1 MECRGEDLITTN
13 MHVKEIIKC
22 FFPEYF
28 SWNEYP
34 ADQTVS
40 FCKTDQEWGIFSNFF
55 QTPIVADGVTFPC
68 TESLFQIMKF
78 TDFAAR
84 RDIFK
89 QRGQKLK
96 MLAKHYEKTVGVRQD
111 WGPLLVYA
119 LKYCL
124 MLKYEQSPAFR
135 AELERS
141 RGHFIVED
149 QTSFRK
155 PADTYGAKLTPDGKL
170 WSGPN
175 LMGRLLMELRDNGS
189 LDYNLPD
196 DIIQFKDLI

>member
-1 MECRGEDLITTN
+1 
-13 MHVKEIIKC
+13 MHVREYIERY
-22 FFPEYF
+22 FPEYY

-34 ADQTVS
+34 AVQTVS
-40 FCKTDQEWGIFSNFF
+40 FCKTDQEWGIFSNFAP
-55 QTPIVADGVTFPC
+55 TPIVADGVTFPC
-68 TESLFQIMKF
+68 AESLFQIMKF
-78 TDFAAR
+78 TDPTAR
-84 RDIFK
+84 SDIFK
-89 QRGQKLK
+89 QRGQTLK
-96 MLAKHYEKTVGVRQD
+96 MCAKHYEKTVGVRPD
-111 WGPLLVYA
+111 WGQLLVHA

-141 RGHFIVED
+141 CGRYIVED
-149 QTSFRK
+149 QTTFPK
-155 PADTYGAKLTPDGKL
+155 KLADTYGAKLNPDGTL

-175 LMGRLLMELRDNGS
+175 LMGRLLMELRDNGH

>member
-78 TDFAAR
+78 TDSAAR

-96 MLAKHYEKTVGVRQD
+96 MLAKHYEKTVGVRPD
-111 WGPLLVYA
+111 WGPLLVHV
-119 LKYCL
+119 LRYCL
-124 MLKYEQSPAFR
+124 MLKYDQSPAFR

-141 RGHFIVED
+141 RGH
-149 QTSFRK
+149 SR
-155 PADTYGAKLTPDGKL
+155 
-170 WSGPN
+170 
-175 LMGRLLMELRDNGS
+175 
-189 LDYNLPD
+189 
-196 DIIQFKDLI
+196 

>member
-1 MECRGEDLITTN
+1 
-13 MHVKEIIKC
+13 MHVREYIERY
-22 FFPEYF
+22 FPEYY

-40 FCKTDQEWGIFSNFF
+40 FCKTDQEWGIFSNFA
-55 QTPIVADGVTFPC
+55 QTPIVADGITFPC
-68 TESLFQIMKF
+68 AESLFQIMKF
-78 TDFAAR
+78 TDSAAR
-84 RDIFK
+84 RDIFT

-96 MLAKHYEKTVGVRQD
+96 MRAKHYEKAVGVRPD
-111 WGPLLVYA
+111 WGQLLIHA

-124 MLKYEQSPAFR
+124 MLKYEQSSAFR
-135 AELERS
+135 AELERTQG
-141 RGHFIVED
+141 RFIVED

-155 PADTYGAKLTPDGKL
+155 PADTYGAKLSPDGTL

-175 LMGRLLMELRDNGS
+175 LMGRLLMELRDNGR
-189 LDYNLPD
+189 LDYNLPP

>member
-1 MECRGEDLITTN
+1 
-13 MHVKEIIKC
+13 MHVREYIERY
-22 FFPEYF
+22 FPEYY

-40 FCKTDQEWGIFSNFF
+40 FCKTDQEWGIFSNFA

-68 TESLFQIMKF
+68 AESLFQIMKF
-78 TDFAAR
+78 TDSVAR
-84 RDIFK
+84 RDIFA

-96 MLAKHYEKTVGVRQD
+96 MRAKHYEKTVGVRPV
-111 WGPLLVYA
+111 WGQLLVHA

-124 MLKYEQSPAFR
+124 MLKYEQSPTFR

-141 RGHFIVED
+141 RGRFIVED
-149 QTSFRK
+149 QTTFRK
-155 PADTYGAKLTPDGKL
+155 PADTYGAKLSPDGKL

-175 LMGRLLMELRDNGS
+175 LMGRLLMELRDNGR
-189 LDYNLPD
+189 LDYNLPP
-196 DIIQFKDLI
+196 DILQFQDLI